1 MYFVFLPLQDF
12 LIKPLPR
19 KTFISLLLIQI
30 TNLDTKQKLLF
41 IHQTTSQQHLLNRYG
56 NNICLSDAT
65 YKTTR
70 YSLRLFFVA
79 LKTNVDCKS
88 VGSFV
93 IQDKTTESIKK
104 ALHVL
109 KKWTASSN
117 PKMFMVGNCDEE
129 TDAVEIFFS
138 DMLYQFLPKYQ
149 SLYQNSYINLYF
161 CNIIFPSVF
170 LLCF

>member
-1 MYFVFLPLQDF
+1 M
-12 LIKPLPR
+12 
-19 KTFISLLLIQI
+19 
-30 TNLDTKQKLLF
+30 
-41 IHQTTSQQHLLNRYG
+41 
-56 NNICLSDAT
+56 
-65 YKTTR
+65 
-70 YSLRLFFVA
+70 
-79 LKTNVDCKS
+79 DCKS

-170 LLCF
+170 LLCFWQYYKENKQNTHKFWQCYKENKQNTHKFWQCYKENKQNTHKILSVSLK